1 VARCKVG
8 GGIQGSWL
16 RGLQGKEGVA
26 WARGSADML
35 DCIRSGSGANA
46 IVMHFGECLLRRN
59 HWAGSGMR
67 LRGRRAARAAD
78 GVLAAGGASSG
89 PWQRRESRAAR
100 IAGGMSGVRAGEA
113 RGTAGRGRRK
123 WWGGAPPCR
132 PTSEAL
138 SWGRGRGPPAAGPA
152 RVGGVWGGGENQRR
166 CGRWGRRGSA
176 HTLGRAPC

>member
-1 VARCKVG
+1 M
-8 GGIQGSWL
+8 QGRWPWS
-16 RGLQGKEGVA
+16 LQGKEGGA
-26 WARGSADML
+26 WARGSADLL

-46 IVMHFGECLLRRN
+46 IVMHLVQYLLRMN
-59 HWAGSGMR
+59 HRTGSGMR
-67 LRGRRAARAAD
+67 RRGRRTARAAD
-78 GVLAAGGASSG
+78 GVLAAGGPSSG
-89 PWQRRESRAAR
+89 PWQRGEARATR
-100 IAGGMSGVRAGEA
+100 IAFGMSGMRAGEA
-113 RGTAGRGRRK
+113 RRTAGRGRRK
-123 WWGGAPPCR
+123 WEGGIPPCR